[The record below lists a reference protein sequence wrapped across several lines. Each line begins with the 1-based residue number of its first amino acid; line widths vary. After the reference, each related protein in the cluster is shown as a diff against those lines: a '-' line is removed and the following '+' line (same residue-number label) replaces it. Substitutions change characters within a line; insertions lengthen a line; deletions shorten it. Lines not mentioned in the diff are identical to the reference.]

1 VSDPQPSAD
10 RSREPGATSDAEESD
25 EASPGLPLEE
35 AIPGLRLTSGRLRAL
50 GRPYRAAIAG
60 TSALALA
67 VTASRIA
74 QALLV
79 AHLLGQILHRR
90 TDLVPSLVAMAAV
103 TTARLV
109 LLWLRDRR
117 AEAVAATVGTAL
129 RGRLWSHLRDL
140 GPGYLVRHRTGAVET
155 TMVGG
160 IDGVAWY
167 FGEFVPLAV
176 AAVVSVAV
184 LLVWITALDP
194 VTGLVLL
201 GAASLVPAAPVLSA
215 RAFGEVGV
223 RFSRG
228 LGRLAAEYLDAIQ
241 GLLTLKAF
249 NAGDAWGRRLAS
261 QCEELS
267 ADATSL
273 GGLSTMH
280 VGFVSLAM
288 AVGTLGG
295 VAVATLRTT
304 HGAVSGSAL
313 IAILLLA
320 RECFRPL
327 GELQAA
333 FPAAYQ
339 AVAQANGVVE
349 LLGTASEVPEPASP
363 LTIDRARFVPSI
375 SFEAVEFA
383 YRDDRPPA
391 LQGISFDV
399 APGETVAIVGPSGAG
414 KTTLVS
420 LLLRFFDPQAGVVRL
435 GGCNVADLARQDLR
449 SLVSVTFQDTYLFHR
464 SVRDNLLLARPG
476 ATRDQVE
483 AAARAAR
490 AHDFVV
496 ALPEGYD
503 TVVGERGTRLSGGER
518 QRLAIARALL
528 ADTPVL
534 VLDEPTSSV
543 DAESEALIT
552 DALDRL
558 TVGRTTIVIA
568 HRLSTVRRADRVVV
582 LDRGRVVETGSP
594 SELRFADGV
603 FARLVAAQELSA

>member
-1 VSDPQPSAD
+1 MGD
-10 RSREPGATSDAEESD
+10 RSGGAGVSTEADEP
-25 EASPGLPLEE
+25 EE
-35 AIPGLRLTSGRLRAL
+35 AVPGLRLTSDRLRAL
-50 GRPYRAAIAG
+50 GRPYRAAMAQ

-67 VTASRIA
+67 VTSTRVA

-79 AHLLGQILHRR
+79 AHVLGQILRRR
-90 TDLVPSLVAMAAV
+90 TDLVPSLVALAAV
-103 TTARLV
+103 TAARLAF
-109 LLWLRDRR
+109 LWLRDRR
-117 AEAVAATVGTAL
+117 AAATATTVGTAL
-129 RGRLWSHLRDL
+129 RRQLWSHLRDL
-140 GPGYLVRHRTGAVET
+140 GPGYLVRHRTGALET

-160 IDGVAWY
+160 VDGVAWY
-167 FGEFVPLAV
+167 FGQFAPLAV

-184 LLVWITALDP
+184 LLVWVTALDP

-201 GAASLVPAAPVLSA
+201 GAALLVPAAPVLSA

-249 NAGDAWGRRLAS
+249 NASAAWGRRLAGE
-261 QCEELS
+261 CEELS

-304 HGAVSGSAL
+304 HGELRGSAL

-349 LLGTASEVPEPASP
+349 LFDTATEVPEPASP
-363 LTIDRARFVPSI
+363 LTIDRARLVPSI
-375 SFEAVEFA
+375 SFRAVEFA

-391 LQGISFDV
+391 LRGVTFDV

-420 LLLRFFDPQAGVVRL
+420 LLMRFFDPQAGVVRL
-435 GGCNVADLARQDLR
+435 GGCNVAELARDDLR
-449 SLVSVTFQDTYLFHR
+449 SLVSVTFQDTYLFDR
-464 SVRDNLLLARPG
+464 SVLDNLLLARPG

-518 QRLAIARALL
+518 QRLAIARALV

-552 DALDRL
+552 EALDRL
-558 TVGRTTIVIA
+558 TVGRTTMVIA

-582 LDRGRVVETGSP
+582 LDRGRVVEIGSP
-594 SELRFADGV
+594 SELRVAGGA